1 VVGDWDGD
9 GRDDLG
15 IYGPQWPK
23 DAEAVL
29 QEPGLP
35 DQANQSPSSR
45 PMNLPPRAQDA
56 NDRIRLIQ
64 RSDDAQGRGDLID
77 HTFLFGDPRSRP
89 LVGDFNGD
97 GIDTIAVYQDGQW
110 LLDTNGDG
118 RASNEDRS
126 YRFGQAGDIGL
137 VGDFDGDGID
147 EIAVLRGDQIL
158 IDSNHNGSLDAA
170 DQVLSTAGAGDALL
184 VGDFD
189 GDGKDEPVW
198 LDPHSGKSTQSAAT
212 DRTAR

>member
-1 VVGDWDGD
+1 
-9 GRDDLG
+9 
-15 IYGPQWPK
+15 
-23 DAEAVL
+23 
-29 QEPGLP
+29 
-35 DQANQSPSSR
+35 
-45 PMNLPPRAQDA
+45 
-56 NDRIRLIQ
+56 
-64 RSDDAQGRGDLID
+64 
-77 HTFLFGDPRSRP
+77 
-89 LVGDFNGD
+89 
-97 GIDTIAVYQDGQW
+97 